1 MNITVALFIIGTK
14 VQPKKTKKTTKTTKK
29 NIKESIIRVEKMST
43 EEIQKL
49 EGYRKRHQNT
59 KNCITKQVLFVVYS
73 IKDE

>member
-14 VQPKKTKKTTKTTKK
+14 VQPKKTKKATKK
-29 NIKESIIRVEKMST
+29 NIKESIIRFEKMST

-49 EGYRKRHQNT
+49 EIYRKRHQNT